1 MKSSGAYRQERTN
14 LSSLEFDDD
23 RDYGILPVAY
33 YKNSSYR
40 VFFEAERKRLEK
52 DYNGG
57 ELKLYLYEAYKSR
70 NTMEAKKAGPEP
82 MAREKALAI
91 YRQFAKNNTGL
102 ELTDEAVE
110 HAYASLFETNEVVG
124 AMITDDEAYMS
135 EYLENIINEHIEEME
150 RNLEM
155 KISEFTKIDQPALFK
170 ANASVVPYEGKN
182 YYIYT
187 GYSY

>member
-1 MKSSGAYRQERTN
+1 MLKMLLKTRGVGGGQKTVEQDA
-14 LSSLEFDDD
+14 LE
-23 RDYGILPVAY
+23 Y
-33 YKNSSYR
+33 
-40 VFFEAERKRLEK
+40 
-52 DYNGG
+52 
-57 ELKLYLYEAYKSR
+57 LKGSFTLGSKYHNKCEI
-70 NTMEAKKAGPEP
+70 KAGPEP

-110 HAYASLFETNEVVG
+110 NAYASLFETNEVVG

-135 EYLENIINEHIEEME
+135 EYLESIVKEHIEEME

-170 ANASVVPYEGKN
+170 ANASSVPYEGKN

-187 GYSY
+187 GYSH

>member
-1 MKSSGAYRQERTN
+1 MLLKTRGVGGGQKTVEQDALEYLKGSF
-14 LSSLEFDDD
+14 SLGSKYHSKCE
-23 RDYGILPVAY
+23 I
-33 YKNSSYR
+33 
-40 VFFEAERKRLEK
+40 
-52 DYNGG
+52 
-57 ELKLYLYEAYKSR
+57 
-70 NTMEAKKAGPEP
+70 KAGPEP
-82 MAREKALAI
+82 MARGKALAI

-135 EYLENIINEHIEEME
+135 EYLENIVNEHLAEME

-155 KISEFTKIDQPALFK
+155 KISEFTTIDQPALFK
-170 ANASVVPYEGKN
+170 ANASGVPYEGKT

>member
-1 MKSSGAYRQERTN
+1 MLKMLLKTRGVGGGQKTVEQDALEYLKGN
-14 LSSLEFDDD
+14 FSL
-23 RDYGILPVAY
+23 GSKY
-33 YKNSSYR
+33 YSKC
-40 VFFEAERKRLEK
+40 EI
-52 DYNGG
+52 
-57 ELKLYLYEAYKSR
+57 
-70 NTMEAKKAGPEP
+70 KAGPEP